1 VVTEERIG
9 RAKLAMIDAKDK
21 SAFNS
26 CMWLRLFPELD
37 TVPRVILVV
46 AVLLLPAAFHRPA
59 YRALA
64 LAVGAFAFAI
74 HFLSSEIAPRA
85 AGHPYERAKRHRGT
99 VFSGMFFLV
108 IALVAFLWFVHTG
121 VGAEFFGWLMHLVR
135 H

>member
-1 VVTEERIG
+1 
-9 RAKLAMIDAKDK
+9 MIDDKDK
-21 SAFNS
+21 SAFNPS
-26 CMWLRLFPELD
+26 MWLRWFPELD

-46 AVLLLPAAFHRPA
+46 AVLLLLAAFYRHA
-59 YRALA
+59 YIALA

-85 AGHPYERAKRHRGT
+85 AGYPYERVKRHKGT
-99 VFSGMFFLV
+99 VFNGMVFLV

-121 VGAEFFGWLMHLVR
+121 VGAEFFRWLMHLVG